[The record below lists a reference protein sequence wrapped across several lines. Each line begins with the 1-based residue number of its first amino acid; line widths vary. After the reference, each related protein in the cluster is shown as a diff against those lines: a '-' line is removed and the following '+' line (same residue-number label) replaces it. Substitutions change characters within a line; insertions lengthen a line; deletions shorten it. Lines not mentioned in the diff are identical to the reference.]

1 MTEKELVVP
10 CPVASGMAGLSAK
23 QQAVLQASLTLFAEK
38 GFANTTTLD
47 IAREAEVAEGTVLK
61 RFKTKEGILRVILT
75 PLEEKILPQAT
86 DAFLADLAAQTDLS
100 FAELL
105 SYAVANRLS
114 FAMANRQALRVMG
127 QEIGKHPEILTRLT
141 ARLQDLIEQRL
152 DPILDHFRQS
162 GELNDWPTMRIV
174 RSVSGLA
181 LGYVMPNIMLA
192 DAPLDVD
199 QTTAEIVTAL
209 LPALAGTKASR

>member
-1 MTEKELVVP
+1 MTEQEIVAP
-10 CPVASGMAGLSAK
+10 CSVASTVGELSAK
-23 QQAVLQASLTLFAEK
+23 QQAVLQASLTLFAQK

-47 IAREAEVAEGTVLK
+47 IARAAHVAEGTVLK

-75 PLEEKILPQAT
+75 PLEAQILPQAT
-86 DAFLADLAAQTDLS
+86 DAFLTDLATHTELS

-114 FAMANRQALRVMG
+114 FAMANREALRVMG
-127 QEIGKHPEILTRLT
+127 QEISKHPEILTRLT

-152 DPILDHFRQS
+152 DAILNHFRQS

-181 LGYVMPNIMLA
+181 LGYVMPNIMLSEES
-192 DAPLDVD
+192 LDVE
-199 QTTAEIVTAL
+199 QTTAEIVATL
-209 LPALAGTKASR
+209 LPAFTGGQA